1 MNYLNQNIGYL
12 VTSLNIGTSVF
23 ELSSAKL
30 MPDRPTRKFQVPMLM
45 EDPGKELKAAKAERL
60 ERFRAVEPSPID
72 NAAEADRLAERKKKR
87 QEESKLAE
95 ERY

>member
-1 MNYLNQNIGYL
+1 
-12 VTSLNIGTSVF
+12 
-23 ELSSAKL
+23 
-30 MPDRPTRKFQVPMLM
+30 MLM